1 MSTVRSVVLAG
12 GGTGGHIYPLLAFAD
27 CLRRHDPE
35 LRITCIGSP
44 KGLESELIP
53 PRGYELR
60 HVPAYQLPRSVNM
73 NLVKTPP
80 RMWRAA
86 QATRAVLDDV
96 AADVVVGFGGYVA
109 VPAYLAAWRRRTPI
123 VIHEVNVPP
132 GIANRLGMRFTRHVA
147 VGFPHQ
153 PKQAPSLRDAEVVGV
168 PLRQAIAGLDRAS
181 RRTEARK
188 HFELDPDRPTLL
200 VTGASQG
207 ARTINLA
214 TALAAKTLT
223 DAGIQVLHLMGA
235 RNEPVEIPHGLAAP
249 YRTLTYLDEME
260 LAYAA
265 ADLALCR
272 SGAMTCAEL
281 AAVGLPG
288 VYVPYPHSNR
298 EQYRNALPVVEAGG
312 GILVDDSE
320 LTPEWIERTVVPL
333 ALDQQRLTAMGAAAA
348 GYGRRDGDEALR
360 RFMLDA
366 VTGPQPGPVAGGGQ

>member
-35 LRITCIGSP
+35 LRITCLGSP
-44 KGLESELIP
+44 RGLESELIP
-53 PRGYELR
+53 PHGYELR
-60 HVPAYQLPRSVNM
+60 HVPAYQLPRSVNL

-80 RMWRAA
+80 RMWRAQRA
-86 QATRAVLDDV
+86 ARAVLDDV

-109 VPAYLAAWRRRTPI
+109 VPGYLAAWRRRTPI
-123 VIHEVNVPP
+123 VIHETNVPP

-153 PKQAPSLRDAEVVGV
+153 PAQATALRDATVVGV
-168 PLRQAIAGLDRAS
+168 PLRRAIAGLERAA
-181 RRTEARK
+181 RRDEARK
-188 HFELDPDRPTLL
+188 RFDLDPERPTLL
-200 VTGASQG
+200 VFGASQG
-207 ARTINLA
+207 ARTINQA
-214 TALAAKTLT
+214 TADAARALT
-223 DAGIQVLHLMGA
+223 GAGIQLLHLMGA
-235 RNEPVEIPHGLAAP
+235 RNDPVEIPDGLAAP

-281 AAVGLPG
+281 AAVGLPA

-298 EQYRNALPVVEAGG
+298 EQYRNALPVVDAGG
-312 GILVDDSE
+312 GLLVDDAE
-320 LTPEWIERTVVPL
+320 LTGEWIERTVVPL
-333 ALDQQRLTAMGAAAA
+333 ALDRQKLTEMGEAAAR
-348 GYGRRDGDEALR
+348 YGRRDGDEALR
-360 RFMLDA
+360 DFMLQA
-366 VTGPQPGPVAGGGQ
+366 VTR